1 MTKSERARIIRELN
15 DWFMLAAAREKL
27 DQSPTSAAARQRHE
41 RKVAAFM
48 TKHPNAGLITTAFLY
63 DLFRL
68 ATEP

>member
-1 MTKSERARIIRELN
+1 
-15 DWFMLAAAREKL
+15 LAAAREKL
-27 DQSPTSAAARQRHE
+27 DRRPTSAAARQRHE